1 MGSIFSGEALN
12 LYLTY
17 TIHPTIISSNSNKM
31 KFSLI
36 TLAAAV
42 PALAAAVP
50 ASIETTEG
58 ILSVGYKPEAFQ
70 Y

>member
-1 MGSIFSGEALN
+1 MGSIFSINVLN

-17 TIHPTIISSNSNKM
+17 TIYPTIILSNANKM

-50 ASIETTEG
+50 ASVETAEG
-58 ILSVGYKPEAFQ
+58 ILR
-70 Y
+70 